1 MKYFIREEGSWTFK
15 IRITI
20 SHLPNQQLIII
31 GKWIASLLLD
41 EIIHLLHF
49 YNYDFKK
56 LNLQLII
63 WKK

>member
-1 MKYFIREEGSWTFK
+1 MKYFIRQEGSWIFK

-56 LNLQLII
+56 
-63 WKK
+63 